1 MPDPRGTARPASNGD
16 LYVQGSYKGQ
26 MTIAT
31 EHNIVLTGSL
41 VDSTAT
47 LISPNIGKPSATS
60 QSVMGLVANKF
71 AYIYRPFMRQTSTYT
86 WVSNKITVTSTGH
99 GLGVGD
105 SIDMDFTSGG
115 ATSKDGT
122 KTVVA
127 PVTANTYTIA
137 QNGSGSAGDVT
148 MSGWAADWKT
158 SNAQDPKFN
167 FALLAIENCFASQD
181 PYDGVRQGNIYLW
194 GSIAQKFRC
203 VVGSTGGYNKV
214 YSYDDRLAQ
223 RTPPYML
230 ELSNEPWGTQRYGE
244 INLDSQAVGTTVGW
258 PLLTPAETSSTVRNV
273 RLTSM
278 PGEGSA
284 SLTTVGTEA
293 RITPTSP
300 GLVVVTYE
308 VLTGD
313 LVAVR
318 RLVVLVE

>member
-1 MPDPRGTARPASNGD
+1 
-16 LYVQGSYKGQ
+16 

-31 EHNIVLTGSL
+31 EHNIILTGSL
-41 VDSTAT
+41 LDSTAT
-47 LISPNIGKPSATS
+47 LIAPDIGKPSATS

-71 AYIYRPFMRQTSTYT
+71 AYIYRPFMLQESTYT
-86 WVSNKITVTSTGH
+86 WSDDTVTVTSTGH

-105 SIDMDFTSGG
+105 SVYLNFTTGG
-115 ATSKDGT
+115 ARYEDGT
-122 KTVVA
+122 EAVRTV
-127 PVTANTYTIA
+127 PSANTYTVRV
-137 QNGSGSAGDVT
+137 GGDGTGGNVT

-284 SLTTVGTEA
+284 SLSTVGTEA
-293 RITPTSP
+293 RLTPTIP

-308 VLTGD
+308 VVTGD